1 MLFGEFYLF
10 SLLISV
16 PMALISLYLSIK
28 SDIDKVRAGDRYFRK
43 MTYLEAFTL
52 ITMSLVPVVNLIY
65 IVGTIGEFLY
75 KKLKIPIIKDSR
87 DGKDYWN
94 K

>member
-28 SDIDKVRAGDRYFRK
+28 GDIDKVRAGDRYFRK

-75 KKLKIPIIKDSR
+75 KKLKVPIIKDHR
-87 DGKDYWN
+87 DSKDYWN
-94 K
+94 R

>member
-16 PMALISLYLSIK
+16 PMALLSLYLSIK
-28 SDIDKVRAGDRYFRK
+28 SDIDKVRTGDRYFRR

-65 IVGTIGEFLY
+65 IVGTIGEILY
-75 KKLKIPIIKDSR
+75 KKIKIPIIKDYR

>member
-52 ITMSLVPVVNLIY
+52 ITVSLVPVVNLIY

-75 KKLKIPIIKDSR
+75 KKLKVPIIKDHR
-87 DGKDYWN
+87 DNKDYWN